1 MEIDIEK
8 LREDLINSFGTAMGL
23 FPVAIMN
30 LSEVQTCSADR
41 LIEIAINNNFDLD
54 KYIIK
59 KCK

>member
-8 LREDLINSFGTAMGL
+8 LREDLINYFGTAMGL

-30 LSEVQTCSADR
+30 LSEVQICSADR

>member
-8 LREDLINSFGTAMGL
+8 LREDLINYFGTAMGL

>member
-8 LREDLINSFGTAMGL
+8 LREDLINYFGTAMGL
-23 FPVAIMN
+23 FPVVIMN